1 VVARSGKLVRFG
13 VSVEHGLIRRFDSL
27 IAEKGYGSRSE
38 ALRDLIRKEL
48 ASKRASSGE
57 EVIGLVG
64 ILYEHSHRGLLERI
78 TSAQHHAGA
87 NAISSLHLHLDRD
100 TCLEMVV
107 LRSQAARL
115 QEFRDKLASFKGVL
129 TADLTLFP
137 KP

>member
-1 VVARSGKLVRFG
+1 VARENKLVRFG
-13 VSVEHGLIRRFDSL
+13 VSVEDGLIGRFDSL

-48 ASKRASSGE
+48 AVKRVSGGE

-64 ILYEHSHRGLLERI
+64 ILYAHNHRGLLERI

-87 NAISSLHLHLDRD
+87 NAVGSLHLHLDHD

-107 LRSQAARL
+107 LRGRAPLL
-115 QEFRDKLASFKGVL
+115 QEFRDRLASFKGVL
-129 TADLTLFP
+129 TAELTLFP